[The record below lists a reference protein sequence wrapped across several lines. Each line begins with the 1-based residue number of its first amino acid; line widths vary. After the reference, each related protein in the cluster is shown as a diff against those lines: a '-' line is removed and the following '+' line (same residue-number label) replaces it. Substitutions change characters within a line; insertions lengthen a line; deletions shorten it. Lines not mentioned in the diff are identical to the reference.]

1 MFCTNCGERLEEGF
15 QFCPVCGQKIER
27 RQGTREGTVGYQGDG
42 KNLKISYYEN
52 TTKSLI
58 EVCDGI
64 VTCKVKNKRIGWAFL
79 NEVTILYFCKESKYI
94 GCSRLILILPGKTRS
109 ITYSGVLEKERKD
122 LEQFY
127 LSILPY
133 CKHNFQESYKKAAYY
148 VSREKRN
155 DICPYCGSRAIQ
167 YEKLPDIST
176 TASYFKGVY
185 VTTHEE
191 GKMQAR
197 CEECG
202 KKWKF

>member
-1 MFCTNCGERLEEGF
+1 MFCTNCGERLEKGF
-15 QFCPVCGQKIER
+15 QSCPVCGQKIER
-27 RQGTREGTVGYQGDG
+27 RQETREGTAGHQEDG
-42 KNLKISYYEN
+42 RNLQISYYDPS
-52 TTKSLI
+52 TKELI
-58 EVCDGI
+58 EVKDGI
-64 VTCKVKNKRIGWAFL
+64 VTCKVKNKRIGWAPI
-79 NEVTILYFCKESKYI
+79 NEVVLLYFCKKSKYA
-94 GCSRLILILPGKTRS
+94 GLTELVLLLPGKKSSNVYLAVR
-109 ITYSGVLEKERKD
+109 EKSEE

-133 CKHNFQESYKKAAYY
+133 CKHNFQKSYRKAAYY
-148 VSREKRN
+148 VSKEKRN
-155 DICPYCGSRAIQ
+155 DICPYCGSRVIQ

>member
-27 RQGTREGTVGYQGDG
+27 RQGTRESTAGYQGDG
-42 KNLKISYYEN
+42 RELDLFYYDSVNKNSIQIQN
-52 TTKSLI
+52 
-58 EVCDGI
+58 GI
-64 VTCKVKNKRIGWAFL
+64 VVCKHKEKRVGWSKL
-79 NEVTILYFCKESKYI
+79 EEVVILYLDRVEKFGSISLY
-94 GCSRLILILPGKTRS
+94 LILPGMLKA
-109 ITYSGVLEKERKD
+109 IEYYAKKNEAKK
-122 LEQFY
+122 LEQLY
-127 LSILPY
+127 EKIAPY
-133 CKHNFQESYKKAAYY
+133 CKHEIQKSAVKAWGYMP
-148 VSREKRN
+148 REKRQK
-155 DICPYCGSRAIQ
+155 DICPRCGSRAIQ